1 MKTSEMECSEV
12 GIRSSM
18 SEKIILPGTD
28 GYYRIENKVYN
39 NRNQELIPDK
49 HGRYKLK
56 IYNKHYLR
64 YRPPGNINNPIREDI
79 SKLEPLPFFSSYYYK
94 RGEEQIY
101 NKHGKL
107 LKPDKNNSYYLKNDE
122 GEWRRIKLKKI
133 LK

>member
-1 MKTSEMECSEV
+1 
-12 GIRSSM
+12 M